1 MMGKNDRFDDS
12 QAANRPAIWTR
23 STEVMALMSMKY
35 SCNVIWSSEDNA
47 YIATC
52 PEFSG
57 VSAFGD
63 TAEVAVAELQNVL
76 EATIETYRQE
86 GWTLPEPRRLPSH
99 SGKLLVR
106 MPRSLH
112 CAIAMRAEEEGV
124 SLNTLIVALLAEA
137 LARRQSTM
145 Q

>member
-1 MMGKNDRFDDS
+1 MRGVLTFQDDRGK
-12 QAANRPAIWTR
+12 AKPY
-23 STEVMALMSMKY
+23 TEVVTLMSMKY
-35 SCNVIWSSEDNA
+35 SCTAIWRSEDNA

-63 TAEVAVAELQNVL
+63 TAEVTVAELQNVL

-86 GWTLPEPRRLPSH
+86 GGTLPAPRRLPSH
-99 SGKLLVR
+99 SGTLLVR

-112 CAIAMRAEEEGV
+112 YAIAMRAEKEGV
-124 SLNTLIVALLAEA
+124 SLTTLIVALPAEA